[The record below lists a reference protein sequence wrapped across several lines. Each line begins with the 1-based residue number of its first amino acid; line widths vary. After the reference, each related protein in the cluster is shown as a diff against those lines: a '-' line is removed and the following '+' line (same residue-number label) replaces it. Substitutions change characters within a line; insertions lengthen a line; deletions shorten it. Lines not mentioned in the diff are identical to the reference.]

1 MNDPEFK
8 LARWNHQLSP
18 DLLTRRCEMESGMQF
33 LLMKSC
39 MVFRSIQ
46 KNLRP
51 LSIFVLAMLMW
62 QGLSEVATA
71 IDVEEVRWGFN
82 GKVAPNRFN
91 VLSVLISNQTPQTFS
106 GDLTLYKRLGGG
118 GYIDAKI
125 TESVT
130 ISSFSNKWVQFYP
143 YVNGGW
149 GGAISNETWQLV
161 YGRGSSFDL
170 PQPRAAKFQRIILD
184 DPSGVASRTGI
195 LKSMPDSLFPSFVSA
210 TDALQVVGMD
220 REPRSWIPTQ
230 KEAFLDW
237 VHLGGTVLLFRG
249 PTGKHPEF
257 AAPLSALNSPLD
269 ELRVG
274 TGRVLKMPMERN
286 KFLETDARR
295 VFAGLPRNILSQG
308 EKAEDVIDTIDAA
321 PQQDQQNYNYSEGT
335 DPFPSSSFLS
345 QLKEMTKPDHN
356 WLLLHFMFWVYIA
369 MVFPGCYLL
378 GKRWS
383 DFRVVYAA
391 LLGTVVL
398 FSVLFSIVGQR
409 GYGEST
415 AVHSVAIARGLPGGG
430 LDVSQWSNVFVTSGA
445 DYLLK
450 HEGFGTLY
458 STTSDTEQVNGIINS
473 GIDGGFMVDIPPFSN
488 REFALRMKLPT
499 GSPKITIDKVD
510 ISEGRLKEL
519 LLSIDGIQ
527 PTETQSMNL
536 LFRGRFFSLFW
547 QNDKL
552 KLASDTGDIRSMLRV
567 DSMQGWAN
575 TNNYGYPY
583 NKPSPKP
590 EERFSL
596 MLTPLLGRS
605 FNVTR
610 NSDVDQIRLPD
621 DIARIFIYSKMPSG
635 FNVQNNR
642 LGAQNGQI
650 LYCLDV
656 PLPEQ

>member
-499 GSPKITIDKVD
+499 GTPKITIDKVD

>member
-8 LARWNHQLSP
+8 LARWNHQPSP
-18 DLLTRRCEMESGMQF
+18 ELLTRRCEMESGMKF

-39 MVFRSIQ
+39 SVFPSIQ

-143 YVNGGW
+143 YVNAGW
-149 GGAISNETWQLV
+149 GGSISNETWQLV
-161 YGRGSSFDL
+161 YGRNSSFDL
-170 PQPRAAKFQRIILD
+170 PQPRAAKYQRIILD

-237 VHLGGTVLLFRG
+237 VHLGGTVLLFVG

-286 KFLETDARR
+286 KFLEADARR

-499 GSPKITIDKVD
+499 GSPKVTIDKVD

-536 LFRGRFFSLFW
+536 FFRGRFFSLFW

-567 DSMQGWAN
+567 ESMQGWAN
-575 TNNYGYPY
+575 NNSYAYQY
-583 NKPSPKP
+583 NKPGPKP

-621 DIARIFIYSKMPSG
+621 DIARVFIYSRMPPG
-635 FNVQNNR
+635 FNVQNDR
-642 LGAQNGQI
+642 LGAQNGQT

>member
-18 DLLTRRCEMESGMQF
+18 DLLTRRCEMESGMKF

-51 LSIFVLAMLMW
+51 LSIFVVAVLMW
-62 QGLSEVATA
+62 QGLSRVATA

-237 VHLGGTVLLFRG
+237 VHLGGTVLLFLG

-286 KFLETDARR
+286 KFLEADARR

>member
-536 LFRGRFFSLFW
+536 LFRGRVFSLFW

>member
-8 LARWNHQLSP
+8 LARWDHQPSP
-18 DLLTRRCEMESGMQF
+18 NSATGRCEMESGMKF
-33 LLMKSC
+33 LSTK
-39 MVFRSIQ
+39 FRDFFYGIQ
-46 KNLRP
+46 RNIRP
-51 LSIFVLAMLMW
+51 ISIFVLALLMW
-62 QGLSEVATA
+62 QGLAGVANA

-106 GDLTLYKRLGGG
+106 GDITLYKRLGGG
-118 GYIDAKI
+118 GYVDAKI
-125 TESVT
+125 TEAVT

-149 GGAISNETWQLV
+149 GGSVSNETWQLV

-170 PQPRAAKFQRIILD
+170 PQPRAAKYQRIILD

-210 TDALQVVGMD
+210 TDALQVVALD

-230 KEAFLDW
+230 KDAFLDW

-249 PTGKHPEF
+249 PTGKYPEF
-257 AAPLSALNSPLD
+257 ATPLSALNSPLD

-286 KFLETDARR
+286 KFQEVDARR

-308 EKAEDVIDTIDAA
+308 ETAEDVIDTIDAP
-321 PQQDQQNYNYSEGT
+321 PQQNQQNYNYSEGT
-335 DPFPSSSFLS
+335 DPFPSNSFLT

-369 MVFPGCYLL
+369 MIFPGCYLL

-445 DYLLK
+445 DYMLK
-450 HEGFGTLY
+450 HDGFGTLY

-499 GSPKITIDKVD
+499 GSPKITFDKVD
-510 ISEGRLKEL
+510 VSDSRIKEL
-519 LLSIDGIQ
+519 LLNIDGID
-527 PTETQSMNL
+527 PAATHSMYL
-536 LFRGRFFSLFW
+536 MFRGRFYSLIW
-547 QNDKL
+547 QNEKL
-552 KLASDTGDIRSMLRV
+552 KLATDTGDVKSMLRV

-575 TNNYGYPY
+575 NNNSYMY
-583 NKPSPKP
+583 NSQGPKP
-590 EERFSL
+590 EERSSL

-605 FNVTR
+605 LNVTR
-610 NSDVDQIRLPD
+610 NSDVEQIRLPD
-621 DIARIFIYSKMPSG
+621 DIARVFIYSKMPPEL
-635 FNVQNNR
+635 NVQNNR
-642 LGAQNGQI
+642 LGAQNGRI
-650 LYCLDV
+650 LYCLDI
-656 PLPEQ
+656 PLPDQ

>member
-18 DLLTRRCEMESGMQF
+18 DLLTRRCEMESGMKF

-51 LSIFVLAMLMW
+51 LSIFVVAVLMW
-62 QGLSEVATA
+62 QGLSRVATA

-170 PQPRAAKFQRIILD
+170 PQPRGAKFQRIILD

-237 VHLGGTVLLFRG
+237 VHLGGTVLLFLG

-286 KFLETDARR
+286 KFLEADARR

>member
-1 MNDPEFK
+1 MNDPE
-8 LARWNHQLSP
+8 LESRMEPVSHG
-18 DLLTRRCEMESGMQF
+18 RRCFLGIQSLVQSLSFLALTLLLFQGM
-33 LLMKSC
+33 
-39 MVFRSIQ
+39 
-46 KNLRP
+46 
-51 LSIFVLAMLMW
+51 AA
-62 QGLSEVATA
+62 VANA
-71 IDVEEVRWGFN
+71 IEVEEVRWGFN

-91 VLSVLISNQTPQTFS
+91 VLSVLISNASPQTYS
-106 GDLTLYKRLGGG
+106 GDITLYKRLGGG
-118 GYIDAKI
+118 GYVDARV

-149 GGAISNETWQLV
+149 GGSVSNETWQLV
-161 YGRGSSFDL
+161 YGRSSFDL
-170 PQPRAAKFQRIILD
+170 PQPRPAKYQRIILD
-184 DPSGVASRTGI
+184 DSSAMAGRAGI

-237 VHLGGTVLLFRG
+237 VHLGGTVLLFLG

-274 TGRVLKMPMERN
+274 SGRVLKVPMERN
-286 KFLETDARR
+286 KFREEDARR
-295 VFAGLPRNILSQG
+295 FFTGLPRNVLTQG
-308 EKAEDVIDTIDAA
+308 EKPEDVIDTIDGQ
-321 PQQDQQNYNYSEGT
+321 PQQEQQNYNYSEGT
-335 DPFPSSSFLS
+335 DPFPSSSFLT

-369 MVFPGCYLL
+369 MIFPGCYLL

-415 AVHSVAIARGLPGGG
+415 AVHSVAIARALPGGG

-450 HEGFGTLY
+450 HNGFGTLY
-458 STTSDTEQVNGIINS
+458 STTSDTEQVNGVINS

-499 GSPKITIDKVD
+499 GSPKITVDKSVVSNG
-510 ISEGRLKEL
+510 IREL
-519 LLSIDGIQ
+519 SLSVDGIT
-527 PTETQSMNL
+527 PATTQAQYLMYRN
-536 LFRGRFFSLFW
+536 RFYGLNW
-547 QNDKL
+547 KDGKL
-552 KLASDTGDIRSMLRV
+552 ELGPDSGDVRSMLRV

-575 TNNYGYPY
+575 TQNYNYGYHKQET
-583 NKPSPKP
+583 KPAD
-590 EERFSL
+590 RFML
-596 MLTPLLGRS
+596 MLTPLYSRS
-605 FNVTR
+605 LNVTR
-610 NSDVDQIRLPD
+610 SSDVDQIRLPD
-621 DIARIFIYSKMPSG
+621 DVGRVFIYSPIPPEL
-635 FNVQNNR
+635 NVQNKR
-642 LGAQNGQI
+642 LGTQNGQI
-650 LYCLDV
+650 LYCLDI

>member
-1 MNDPEFK
+1 MEPVS
-8 LARWNHQLSP
+8 HG
-18 DLLTRRCEMESGMQF
+18 RRCFLGIQSLVQSLSFLALTLLLFQGM
-33 LLMKSC
+33 
-39 MVFRSIQ
+39 
-46 KNLRP
+46 
-51 LSIFVLAMLMW
+51 AA
-62 QGLSEVATA
+62 VANA
-71 IDVEEVRWGFN
+71 IEVEEVRWGFN

-91 VLSVLISNQTPQTFS
+91 VLSVLISNASPQTYS
-106 GDLTLYKRLGGG
+106 GDITLYKRLGGG
-118 GYIDAKI
+118 GYVDAKV

-149 GGAISNETWQLV
+149 GGSVSNETWQLV
-161 YGRGSSFDL
+161 YGRSSFDL
-170 PQPRAAKFQRIILD
+170 PQPRPAKYQRIILD
-184 DPSGVASRTGI
+184 DSSATAGRAGI

-237 VHLGGTVLLFRG
+237 VHLGGTVLLFLG

-274 TGRVLKMPMERN
+274 SGRVLKVPMERN
-286 KFLETDARR
+286 KFREEDARR
-295 VFAGLPRNILSQG
+295 FFTGLPRNILTQG
-308 EKAEDVIDTIDAA
+308 EKPEDVIDTIDGPP
-321 PQQDQQNYNYSEGT
+321 PQEQQNYSYSEGT
-335 DPFPSSSFLS
+335 DPFPSSSFLT

-369 MVFPGCYLL
+369 MIFPGCYLL

-450 HEGFGTLY
+450 HNGFGTLY
-458 STTSDTEQVNGIINS
+458 STTSDTEQVNGVINS

-499 GSPKITIDKVD
+499 GSPKITVDKSVVSNG
-510 ISEGRLKEL
+510 IKEL
-519 LLSIDGIQ
+519 SLSVDGIT
-527 PTETQSMNL
+527 PATTQAQYLMYRN
-536 LFRGRFFSLFW
+536 RFYALNW
-547 QNDKL
+547 KDGKL
-552 KLASDTGDIRSMLRV
+552 ELGPDSGDVRSMLRV
-567 DSMQGWAN
+567 DSMQNWAN
-575 TNNYGYPY
+575 IQNYNYSY
-583 NKPSPKP
+583 NKPETKP
-590 EERFSL
+590 ADRFIL
-596 MLTPLLGRS
+596 MLTPLFSRS
-605 FNVTR
+605 LNVTR
-610 NSDVDQIRLPD
+610 SSDVDQIRLPD
-621 DIARIFIYSKMPSG
+621 DVGRVFIYSPIPPEL
-635 FNVQNNR
+635 NVQNKR
-642 LGAQNGQI
+642 LGTQNGQI
-650 LYCLDV
+650 LYCLDI
-656 PLPEQ
+656 PLPDQ

>member
-1 MNDPEFK
+1 MNDPE
-8 LARWNHQLSP
+8 LESRMEPVSHG
-18 DLLTRRCEMESGMQF
+18 RRCFLGIQSLIQSLSFFALTLLLFQGM
-33 LLMKSC
+33 
-39 MVFRSIQ
+39 
-46 KNLRP
+46 
-51 LSIFVLAMLMW
+51 AA
-62 QGLSEVATA
+62 VANA
-71 IDVEEVRWGFN
+71 IEVEEVRWGFN

-91 VLSVLISNQTPQTFS
+91 VLSVLISNASPQTYS
-106 GDLTLYKRLGGG
+106 GDITLYKRLGGG
-118 GYIDAKI
+118 GYVDAKV

-149 GGAISNETWQLV
+149 GGSVSNETWQLV
-161 YGRGSSFDL
+161 YGRSSFDL
-170 PQPRAAKFQRIILD
+170 PQPRPAKYQRIILD
-184 DPSGVASRTGI
+184 DSSAMAGRAGI

-237 VHLGGTVLLFRG
+237 VHLGGTVLLFLG

-274 TGRVLKMPMERN
+274 SGRVLKVPMERN
-286 KFLETDARR
+286 KFREEDARR
-295 VFAGLPRNILSQG
+295 FFTGLPRNVLTQG
-308 EKAEDVIDTIDAA
+308 EKPEDVIDTIDGQ
-321 PQQDQQNYNYSEGT
+321 PQQEQQNYNYSEGT
-335 DPFPSSSFLS
+335 DPFPSSSFLT

-369 MVFPGCYLL
+369 MIFPGCYLL

-450 HEGFGTLY
+450 HNGFGTLY
-458 STTSDTEQVNGIINS
+458 STTSDTEQVNGVINS

-499 GSPKITIDKVD
+499 GSPKITVDKSVVSNG
-510 ISEGRLKEL
+510 IKEL
-519 LLSIDGIQ
+519 SLSVDGIT
-527 PTETQSMNL
+527 PSTTQAQYLMYRNRFYL
-536 LFRGRFFSLFW
+536 LNWKDG
-547 QNDKL
+547 KL
-552 KLASDTGDIRSMLRV
+552 ELGPDSGDVRSMLRV

-575 TNNYGYPY
+575 IQNYNYGYTKQET
-583 NKPSPKP
+583 KPAD
-590 EERFSL
+590 RFIL
-596 MLTPLLGRS
+596 MLTPLYSRS
-605 FNVTR
+605 LNVTR
-610 NSDVDQIRLPD
+610 SSDVDQIRLPD
-621 DIARIFIYSKMPSG
+621 DVGRVFIYSPIPPEL
-635 FNVQNNR
+635 NVQNKR
-642 LGAQNGQI
+642 LGTQNGQI
-650 LYCLDV
+650 LYCLDI

>member
-1 MNDPEFK
+1 MNDPE
-8 LARWNHQLSP
+8 LESRMEPVSHG
-18 DLLTRRCEMESGMQF
+18 RRCFLGIQSLVQSLSFLALTLLLFQGM
-33 LLMKSC
+33 
-39 MVFRSIQ
+39 
-46 KNLRP
+46 
-51 LSIFVLAMLMW
+51 AA
-62 QGLSEVATA
+62 VANA
-71 IDVEEVRWGFN
+71 IEVEEVRWGFN

-91 VLSVLISNQTPQTFS
+91 VLSVLISNASPQTYS
-106 GDLTLYKRLGGG
+106 GDITLYKRLGGG
-118 GYIDAKI
+118 GYVDARV

-149 GGAISNETWQLV
+149 GGSVSNETWQLV
-161 YGRGSSFDL
+161 YGRSSFDL
-170 PQPRAAKFQRIILD
+170 PQPRPAKYQRIILD
-184 DPSGVASRTGI
+184 DSSAMAGRAGI

-237 VHLGGTVLLFRG
+237 VHLGGTVLLFLG

-274 TGRVLKMPMERN
+274 SGRVLKVPMERN
-286 KFLETDARR
+286 KFREEDARR
-295 VFAGLPRNILSQG
+295 FFTGLPRNVLTQG
-308 EKAEDVIDTIDAA
+308 EKPEDVIDTIDGPP
-321 PQQDQQNYNYSEGT
+321 PQEQQNYSYSEGT
-335 DPFPSSSFLS
+335 DPFPSSSFLT

-369 MVFPGCYLL
+369 MIFPGCYLL

-450 HEGFGTLY
+450 HNGFGTLY
-458 STTSDTEQVNGIINS
+458 STTSDTEQVNGVINS

-499 GSPKITIDKVD
+499 GSPKITVDKSVVSNG
-510 ISEGRLKEL
+510 IKEL
-519 LLSIDGIQ
+519 SLSVDGIT
-527 PTETQSMNL
+527 PATTQAQYLMYRN
-536 LFRGRFFSLFW
+536 RFYALNW
-547 QNDKL
+547 RDGKL
-552 KLASDTGDIRSMLRV
+552 ELGPDSGDVRSMLRV

-575 TNNYGYPY
+575 IQNYNYGYTKQET
-583 NKPSPKP
+583 KPAD
-590 EERFSL
+590 RFIL
-596 MLTPLLGRS
+596 MLTPLYSRS
-605 FNVTR
+605 LNVTR
-610 NSDVDQIRLPD
+610 SSDVDQIRLPD
-621 DIARIFIYSKMPSG
+621 DVGRVFIYSPIPPEL
-635 FNVQNNR
+635 NVQNKR
-642 LGAQNGQI
+642 LGTQNGQI
-650 LYCLDV
+650 LYCLDI

>member
-1 MNDPEFK
+1 MNDPE
-8 LARWNHQLSP
+8 LESRMEPVSHG
-18 DLLTRRCEMESGMQF
+18 RRCFLGIQSLVQSLSFLALTLLLFQGM
-33 LLMKSC
+33 
-39 MVFRSIQ
+39 
-46 KNLRP
+46 
-51 LSIFVLAMLMW
+51 AA
-62 QGLSEVATA
+62 VANA
-71 IDVEEVRWGFN
+71 IEVEEVRWGFN

-91 VLSVLISNQTPQTFS
+91 VLSVLISNASPQTYS
-106 GDLTLYKRLGGG
+106 GDITLYKRLGGG
-118 GYIDAKI
+118 GYVDARV

-149 GGAISNETWQLV
+149 GGSVSNETWQLV
-161 YGRGSSFDL
+161 YGRSSFDL
-170 PQPRAAKFQRIILD
+170 PQPRPAKYQRIILD
-184 DPSGVASRTGI
+184 DSSAMAGRAGI

-237 VHLGGTVLLFRG
+237 VHLGGTVLLFLG

-274 TGRVLKMPMERN
+274 SGRVLKVPMERN
-286 KFLETDARR
+286 KFREEDARR
-295 VFAGLPRNILSQG
+295 FFTGLPRNVLTQG
-308 EKAEDVIDTIDAA
+308 EKPEDVIDTIDGQ
-321 PQQDQQNYNYSEGT
+321 PQQEQQNYNYSEGT
-335 DPFPSSSFLS
+335 DPFPSSSFLT

-369 MVFPGCYLL
+369 MIFPGCYLL

-450 HEGFGTLY
+450 HNGFGTLY
-458 STTSDTEQVNGIINS
+458 STTSDTEQVNGVINS

-499 GSPKITIDKVD
+499 GSPKITVDKSVVSNG
-510 ISEGRLKEL
+510 IREL
-519 LLSIDGIQ
+519 SLSVDGIT
-527 PTETQSMNL
+527 PATTQAQYLMYRN
-536 LFRGRFFSLFW
+536 RFYGLNW
-547 QNDKL
+547 KDGKL
-552 KLASDTGDIRSMLRV
+552 ELGPDSGDVRSMLRV

-575 TNNYGYPY
+575 TQNYNYGYHKQET
-583 NKPSPKP
+583 KPAD
-590 EERFSL
+590 RFML
-596 MLTPLLGRS
+596 MLTPLYSRS
-605 FNVTR
+605 LNVTR
-610 NSDVDQIRLPD
+610 SSDVDQIRLPD
-621 DIARIFIYSKMPSG
+621 DVGRVFIYSPIPPEL
-635 FNVQNNR
+635 NVQNKR
-642 LGAQNGQI
+642 LGTQNGQI
-650 LYCLDV
+650 LYCLDI